1 VNSLGTRTSRLTVRR
16 HRPQPKINKKK
27 KKIDTKGLVVD
38 LSEMLTRSITKS
50 EMVRVAKLLRPAW
63 IEVLSAKEGRRWRV
77 KLTSSRTRCHA

>member
-16 HRPQPKINKKK
+16 RRPKISKRKQ
-27 KKIDTKGLVVD
+27 IDTKGLVVD
-38 LSEMLTRSITKS
+38 LSEMLTRSVTKS
-50 EMVRVAKLLRPAW
+50 EMVRVANLLRPAW

>member
-1 VNSLGTRTSRLTVRR
+1 MNSLATRTSRSTVRR
-16 HRPQPKINKKK
+16 HRPKTRRLKKINTQ
-27 KKIDTKGLVVD
+27 DLVVD

-50 EMVRVAKLLRPAW
+50 EMIRVAKLLRPAW

>member
-1 VNSLGTRTSRLTVRR
+1 M
-16 HRPQPKINKKK
+16 
-27 KKIDTKGLVVD
+27 D

-50 EMVRVAKLLRPAW
+50 EMIRVAKLLRPAW